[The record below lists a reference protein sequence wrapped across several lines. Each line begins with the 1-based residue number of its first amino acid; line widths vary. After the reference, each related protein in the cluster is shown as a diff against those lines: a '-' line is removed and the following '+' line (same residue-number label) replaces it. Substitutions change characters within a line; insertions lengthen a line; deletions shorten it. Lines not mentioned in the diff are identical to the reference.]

1 MSKKKSPK
9 SSPKSTTNGL
19 GNELWLE
26 KYRPKTLET
35 YLDYDKYKD
44 KINKWITP
52 IRDTKATPKP
62 FLVLHGEPGTGKT
75 TLAHCIMAKYGYDV
89 IECNASD
96 TRTKKQLGELIN
108 TAKRSVV
115 FEEDE
120 NTGKEIG
127 LIMDELDGI
136 SSGEANG
143 VGALMDFVFLDDI
156 DKSDRNYKTRD
167 YRIRYPVIATS
178 NSIKEKRL
186 EPILQFGVV
195 INITPPSPE
204 SLLGLAMHICKQ
216 EGLHLDKTQLRQ
228 IISSS
233 NQDYRTIINTLYL
246 IFVNTRNKSGT
257 VGVDTCASDQFADSL
272 TRLDV
277 EVVKICRANK
287 LVGQLNNISELPIHE
302 MISGVVTQVPY
313 HKTMALDPMTDQEYL
328 REYKTEYQ
336 QKLLHLIDSD
346 PLYYYLDILDNIPRI
361 ALPICHTIITKK
373 LAADSRQTAKPL
385 LAVVMQLL
393 SQLNN
398 NFLVC
403 EDFRKFLDKNNDW
416 RLQTYMN
423 YIACYASTCILNDL
437 NHTKRRQQ
445 CIVPRLDTEYHKT
458 YNNYKIASGRY
469 NNYFLFGNNN
479 YRDEPCQQAKKTGRA
494 AKATKTT
501 VIEQPAHAKLNT
513 KLHIIGSDLETCTM
527 MNTNKISQGILKKSS
542 GKLGGWQQTKTDKH
556 PATDIYVPDSK
567 LYGSVVRG
575 LLG

>member
-1 MSKKKSPK
+1 
-9 SSPKSTTNGL
+9 
-19 GNELWLE
+19 
-26 KYRPKTLET
+26 
-35 YLDYDKYKD
+35 
-44 KINKWITP
+44 
-52 IRDTKATPKP
+52 
-62 FLVLHGEPGTGKT
+62 
-75 TLAHCIMAKYGYDV
+75 
-89 IECNASD
+89 
-96 TRTKKQLGELIN
+96 
-108 TAKRSVV
+108 
-115 FEEDE
+115 
-120 NTGKEIG
+120 
-127 LIMDELDGI
+127 MDELDGI

-156 DKSDRNYKTRD
+156 DKSDRNYKSRD

-204 SLLGLAMHICKQ
+204 SLLALAVHICKQ

-228 IISSS
+228 IIASS
-233 NQDYRTIINTLYL
+233 NQDYRTIITTLYM
-246 IFVNTRNKSGT
+246 IFVNTRHKLG
-257 VGVDTCASDQFADSL
+257 DTCSTSDQFVNSL
-272 TRLDV
+272 TRLDI
-277 EVVKICRANK
+277 EVSKVCRANK
-287 LVGQLNNISELPIHE
+287 LIGQLNNISELPIHE

-313 HKTMALDPMTDQEYL
+313 HKTLALDPLTDQEYL
-328 REYKTEYQ
+328 REYKAEYQ

-361 ALPICHTIITKK
+361 ALPVCHAIIANKM
-373 LAADSRQTAKPL
+373 AADSRQTAKPF

-398 NFLVC
+398 NLLVC

-416 RLQTYMN
+416 RLQAYTN
-423 YIACYASTCILNDL
+423 YIACYASTCMLNDL
-437 NHTKRRQQ
+437 NHTNRRLQ

-479 YRDEPCQQAKKTGRA
+479 YRLSSSQAVAKKP
-494 AKATKTT
+494 AKAVK
-501 VIEQPAHAKLNT
+501 VIEQPAYAMLNT
-513 KLHIIGSDLETCTM
+513 KLHIISRDLETCTM
-527 MNTNKISQGILKKSS
+527 ANTCKINQGILKKST
-542 GKLGGWQQTKTDKH
+542 GKQGGWQQMKKDKH
-556 PATDIYVPDSK
+556 PVTDIHVPDSK